1 VGLYGCHSFPID
13 AFFVVLYS
21 KGLRLIYREKTI
33 KQSQFITFKFKKM
46 KRNEIIEKITEI
58 FREVFGDKNIV
69 INDEM
74 TAADV
79 ENWDSLTH
87 MLMITKVED
96 ELGIKFK
103 LKELNRLKKVGDL
116 ISIVESKL
124 Q

>member
-1 VGLYGCHSFPID
+1 M
-13 AFFVVLYS
+13 
-21 KGLRLIYREKTI
+21 E
-33 KQSQFITFKFKKM
+33 
-46 KRNEIIEKITEI
+46 RNEVIEKLTPI
-58 FREVFGDKNIV
+58 FREVFGDN
-69 INDEM
+69 NLELRDDM

-96 ELGIKFK
+96 ELGVKFK

-116 ISIVESKL
+116 ISIIESKL

>member
-1 VGLYGCHSFPID
+1 M
-13 AFFVVLYS
+13 
-21 KGLRLIYREKTI
+21 E
-33 KQSQFITFKFKKM
+33 
-46 KRNEIIEKITEI
+46 RNEIVVKITEI

>member
-1 VGLYGCHSFPID
+1 ME
-13 AFFVVLYS
+13 
-21 KGLRLIYREKTI
+21 RQLIV
-33 KQSQFITFKFKKM
+33 
-46 KRNEIIEKITEI
+46 EKITTI
-58 FREVFGDKNIV
+58 FREVFGDNNIV

-87 MLMITKVED
+87 MQMITKVED